1 MSFLNISFSR
11 KKMTESKEVTFL
23 EFLICNSKIISKR
36 VEPVYNTNNINLKYH
51 SHFASTTLESFKYFA
66 KICQFILFN
75 LYYFDINNILFSFIY

>member
-11 KKMTESKEVTFL
+11 KKITESKEVTFL
-23 EFLICNSKIISKR
+23 EFLMCNSKIISKR
-36 VEPVYNTNNINLKYH
+36 VEPVYNTNNINKNIILILH
-51 SHFASTTLESFKYFA
+51 STTLDSFKYFA